1 MRSPRQVYDDH
12 WDAIQAGDMDR
23 VLADYADD
31 AIFVL
36 PGKIARGHS
45 EIMTTFD
52 ALGEDLMGFE
62 LKQDSVTVG
71 GAMVLFEWSGVNADG
86 AKAAGVDAFHIQNDR
101 ISFQALSY
109 RKSLK

>member
-36 PGKIARGHS
+36 HGKNSNRH
-45 EIMTTFD
+45 E
-52 ALGEDLMGFE
+52 
-62 LKQDSVTVG
+62 TVQTRQ
-71 GAMVLFEWSGVNADG
+71 F
-86 AKAAGVDAFHIQNDR
+86 KR
-101 ISFQALSY
+101 
-109 RKSLK
+109 